1 MTKPMVVMLFLQL
14 HLTAMLAIYTVRI
27 LEITPGGHWEAI
39 LAGCLLEALLIW
51 VYLKGLSRF
60 PQKTIVDLLSEGA
73 GKWGARLILLPFAVF
88 LFFHLALMNRYQ
100 VFKINVIL
108 LQDTPLWAIT
118 LIYMVLPLYAAS
130 KGILVIVRM
139 SVAMFIIYI
148 PFVFFSLFISIRNF
162 VIHNA
167 FPLWDPGM
175 SFLAKTEFYPS
186 LIAFSSFLF
195 LGMLP
200 INKPFKSSSFL
211 LSMLLLA
218 VFYLS
223 AVYVPLLIFGQET
236 AVNFQYPNVMASDTI
251 DLEWVVFDWL
261 PTFSVVSSTGLGI
274 LQASIVLW
282 MATTL
287 IRKLFLPA
295 ALRLKEGWIA
305 MFLSIAVFIVSMLI
319 TNNQQLDY
327 SMTLCS
333 IPGLYSM
340 LVIPLACMLSGLR
353 RKNKEAVA

>member
-1 MTKPMVVMLFLQL
+1 MSKLMVVMLFLQL
-14 HLTAMLAIYTVRI
+14 HLTAMLSIFTVKI
-27 LEITPGGHWEAI
+27 MEITPLGHWEAI
-39 LAGCLLEALLIW
+39 LAGCLLETLLIW
-51 VYLKGLSRF
+51 MYLKGLSRF
-60 PQKTIVDLLSEGA
+60 PQKTIIELLSEGA
-73 GKWGARLILLPFAVF
+73 GKWGARLLLLPFAVF

-118 LIYMVLPLYAAS
+118 LIYMALPLYAAS
-130 KGILVIVRM
+130 KGMLVIVRM
-139 SVAMFIIYI
+139 GVAMFIIYI
-148 PFVFFSLFISIRNF
+148 PFVFFSLFISLRNF

-167 FPLWDPGM
+167 FPIWDPKL
-175 SFLAKTEFYPS
+175 SFLAKMDFYPS

-200 INKPFKSSSFL
+200 VKKPFKSSGFL
-211 LSMLLLA
+211 PSMLILA
-218 VFYLS
+218 VFYLA
-223 AVYVPLLIFGQET
+223 AVYVPLLIFGQEV
-236 AVNFQYPNVMASDTI
+236 AINFQYPNVMASDTI

-274 LQASIVLW
+274 LQASVVLW

-295 ALRLKEGWIA
+295 ALRLNEGWIA
-305 MFLSIAVFIVSMLI
+305 AFLSVAIFIVSMQVA
-319 TNNQQLDY
+319 NNKQLDFF
-327 SMTLCS
+327 MALTS

-353 RKNKEAVA
+353 RKEAVV